1 MDADADVDVDADAD
15 VDVDVD
21 VDAEELTDAL
31 DSAAANCRHQR
42 VSGLSFRHPQVF
54 CDVFCVAFS

>member
-1 MDADADVDVDADAD
+1 MDADVDADADAD
-15 VDVDVD
+15 VDVDV
-21 VDAEELTDAL
+21 EELTDAL
-31 DSAAANCRHQR
+31 DSAAANCRYQR